1 MDPNADQL
9 ADVLIVDDDRT
20 IRETLARALA
30 QAGLVSHVASGID
43 EARAA
48 IGSARAVLLD
58 IRLRDGDGLTFLSE
72 LRASHPR
79 LPVVMATAYGDSERT
94 IVAMKQG
101 AFDYLTKPF
110 DIDLLIATLR
120 RAIKVP
126 IAASTPAGET
136 SGAPLVGSSARMLDV
151 WKSIGRAAA
160 SDVPVLITGESGT
173 GKELVARAIHD
184 HGPRKQAPFVAVNI
198 AALAPTLVESELF
211 GHEKGA
217 FTGASE
223 RRAGRF
229 EVAIGGTLFLD
240 EVGDLETSLQT
251 KLLRV
256 LQDGSFERVGATSP
270 LTSNA
275 RVIAATSKPVHPNA
289 EGRTLREDLFYRLG
303 VLQIE
308 LPPLRDRR
316 SDIPLLVETF
326 LRRLGGGQRRAVSEA
341 AMDRLCAQPWPGNVR
356 ELMHVLERAAVM
368 SSAEILDE
376 GDLGLTDAI
385 VPIVLDGDLDLR
397 RNVHATERRLIER
410 ALAQAN
416 GNRAEAARLL
426 GIARPQLY
434 AKMRDLGLKS

>member
-1 MDPNADQL
+1 MDANADQL

-20 IRETLARALA
+20 IRETLVRALA
-30 QAGLVSHVASGID
+30 QAGLVARVASGIA
-43 EARAA
+43 EARTE
-48 IGSARAVLLD
+48 IGAVRAMLLD
-58 IRLRDGDGLTFLSE
+58 IRLRDGDGLAFLAE
-72 LRASHPR
+72 VRASHPR
-79 LPVVMATAYGDSERT
+79 LPIVMATAYGDSERT
-94 IVAMKQG
+94 IVAMKHG

-110 DIDLLIATLR
+110 DIDLMIATLR
-120 RAIKVP
+120 RALNVP
-126 IAASTPAGET
+126 IAAATPVGEP
-136 SGAPLVGSSARMLDV
+136 SVGALVGSSARMLDV
-151 WKSIGRAAA
+151 WKAIGRAAT
-160 SDVPVLITGESGT
+160 SDVSVLITGESGT
-173 GKELVARAIHD
+173 GKELVSRAIHD
-184 HGPRKQAPFVAVNI
+184 HGPRKDAPFVAVNI

-217 FTGASE
+217 FTGAAE

-229 EVAIGGTLFLD
+229 EVATGGTLFLD
-240 EVGDLETSLQT
+240 EVGDLEVPLQT

-256 LQDGSFERVGATSP
+256 LQDGSFERVGGTSP

-316 SDIPLLVETF
+316 SDIPLLVEAF
-326 LRRLGGGQRRAVSEA
+326 LKRLGGGRRRAVSEA
-341 AMDRLCAQPWPGNVR
+341 AMERLRAQPWPGNVR

-376 GDLGLTDAI
+376 ADLNLTDA
-385 VPIVLDGDLDLR
+385 PIVSADDDDLDLR
-397 RNVHATERRLIER
+397 QHVHATERRVIER
-410 ALAQAN
+410 ALVKAN

-434 AKMRDLGLKS
+434 AKMRDLGMKS